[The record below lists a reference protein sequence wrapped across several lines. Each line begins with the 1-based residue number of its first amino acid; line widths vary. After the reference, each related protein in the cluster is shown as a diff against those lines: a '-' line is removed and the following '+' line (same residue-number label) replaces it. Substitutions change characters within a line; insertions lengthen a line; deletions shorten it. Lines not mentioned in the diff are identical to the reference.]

1 MCPEKIISLQ
11 PALELLFYSLLSCLS
26 FGLKI
31 DLFSNRSPEFYT
43 ARIEAKPNLPL
54 KPLDKKTRDIANQ
67 MQTVFSG
74 KKSIDWMSVRTKIDS
89 SEILLKV
96 KPSVLRQ
103 LKYKNI
109 LEKLRQIEKG
119 DLLKNLEFNVLVG
132 GPLVWKSFKCRFSI
146 Q

>member
-1 MCPEKIISLQ
+1 
-11 PALELLFYSLLSCLS
+11 
-26 FGLKI
+26 
-31 DLFSNRSPEFYT
+31 
-43 ARIEAKPNLPL
+43 
-54 KPLDKKTRDIANQ
+54 

-103 LKYKNI
+103 LNYKNI

-132 GPLVWKSFKCRFSI
+132 GPPVGKALSVAFQSNDRKEIRKFIDKIYPDISKIKGLVNLTKNPR
-146 Q
+146 